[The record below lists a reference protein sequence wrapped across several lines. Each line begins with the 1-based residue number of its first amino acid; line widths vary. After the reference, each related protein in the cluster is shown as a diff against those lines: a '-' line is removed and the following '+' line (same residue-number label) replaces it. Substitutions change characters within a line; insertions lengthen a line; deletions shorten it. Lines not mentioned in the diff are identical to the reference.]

1 MSDFPGHIARILPD
15 LSLDKVFD
23 YLVPVEML
31 GQLRSGCRVTI
42 PFGRTTRKGYIVA
55 ITDKTAVPLNKM
67 KPIME
72 NEGQLIPDNLVR
84 LGEWMSAYYCA
95 GRIQT
100 IRSLLPAP
108 VRKDKVKEKTQKI
121 ITFAE
126 GVNPPSLVPEYAKKS
141 APQAEVIKALIKLK
155 EANSTLLA
163 KAAKTSVSP
172 IETLIKAGVLVKE
185 ERHVERDPFEG
196 DEIIPSKPLDLTGE
210 QDVALKLILDE
221 MDAEKPS
228 TVLLYGVTGSGKT
241 EVYLQAIAEA
251 LNRGRQAIVLVPEI
265 SLTPQTVH
273 RFRSRFGA
281 SVSVLHS
288 GLSEGERYDQWQLI
302 SQGKTQIVVGA
313 RSALF
318 APFHSP
324 GIIVVDEEHEPSY
337 KQDSHPRYNARD
349 IAVIRGLYDK
359 CPVVLGSATPAFET
373 MNNALKGKYKMAK
386 LTQRPSTAVLPK
398 IELLDM
404 RNEAASTGSNQILSG
419 ELVREIKRQLDDRM
433 QTILFL
439 NRRGYSTQLLCKKC
453 GFSSKCNDCS
463 TNHTYHRKSD
473 VMICHLCGDIQRAL
487 TKCPDCG
494 EDELSQSG
502 LGTEKIERICR
513 GIFPEA
519 RIARMDS
526 DTMTRKDSHKT
537 TLGDFQSGKY
547 DILIGTQMIAKGLH
561 FPRVTLVGVVFAD
574 AGLNMAD
581 FRAAER
587 TFQLLTQVSGRSGRG
602 DDVGRVLIQSYN
614 PAHPALQF
622 ALKGDFDG
630 FYEDEKMGRQIMKFP
645 PFSKMA
651 LIHFRGPVEGRL
663 VSLAGAFS
671 AELQKHCGEDD
682 RLMPP
687 IPSPIEKIN
696 KQFRYQLTIF
706 TDKMPRLVRVLNWMR
721 LNYPCPKGYK
731 IIVDIDPQSL
741 M

>member
-1 MSDFPGHIARILPD
+1 MNDFPGHIARILPD

-23 YLVPVEML
+23 YLIPDGL
-31 GQLRSGCRVTI
+31 NGQLRPGCRVTI

-55 ITDKTAVPLNKM
+55 ITDTTDVPLNKM
-67 KPIME
+67 KPIIDS
-72 NEGQLIPDNLVR
+72 EGQLIPDNLVK
-84 LGEWMSAYYCA
+84 LGEWISLYYCA

-121 ITFAE
+121 ISFAK

-155 EANSTLLA
+155 EANSSLLS
-163 KAAKTSVSP
+163 KAARTSVSP
-172 IETLIKAGVLVKE
+172 IESLIKAGVLVKE
-185 ERHVERDPFEG
+185 VRHVERDPFEG
-196 DEIIPSKPLDLTGE
+196 DEIIPTQALKLTGE
-210 QDVALKLILDE
+210 QDEALKVIVGE
-221 MDAEKPS
+221 MDAPKPGPI
-228 TVLLYGVTGSGKT
+228 LLYGVTGSGKT

-251 LNRGRQAIVLVPEI
+251 LSRGKQAIVLVPEI

-281 SVSVLHS
+281 QVSVLHS

-318 APFHSP
+318 APFHNP

-349 IAVIRGLYDK
+349 IAVMRGIFDK

-373 MNNALKGKYKMAK
+373 MNNALKDKYRLVK

-404 RNEAASTGSNQILSG
+404 RNEAAATGSNQILSRD
-419 ELVREIKRQLDDRM
+419 LIKEIKKQLDERM

-439 NRRGYSTQLLCKKC
+439 NRRGYSTHLLCKKC
-453 GFSSKCNDCS
+453 GFTAKCNDCS
-463 TNHTYHRKSD
+463 TSYTYHRKSD
-473 VMICHLCGDIQRAL
+473 VMICHLCGDIQKAL
-487 TKCPDCG
+487 AKCPECG
-494 EDELSQSG
+494 EDELAHSG
-502 LGTEKIERICR
+502 LGTEKIERLCR

-602 DDVGRVLIQSYN
+602 DEAGRVLIQTYN

-622 ALKGDFDG
+622 ALAGDFDA
-630 FYEDEKMGRQIMKFP
+630 FYEDEKMGREIMKFP
-645 PFSKMA
+645 PFAKMA
-651 LIHFRGPVEGRL
+651 LIHFRGPIEGRL
-663 VSLAGAFS
+663 SSLASDFAKV
-671 AELQKHCGEDD
+671 LQEHCNTDD
-682 RLMPP
+682 RLMPA

-706 TDKMPRLVRVLNWMR
+706 TDNMSRLSRVLNWMR